1 MRPQKLNK
9 NHFREHISSI
19 WQMPHFQLFYHPLY
33 KEITLSINFYFN
45 MIFLN
50 LKNTLV
56 IMTERVNSVKK
67 IPEKLMVSSLLVS
80 SNELVWDGSGPP
92 PTIVAISI

>member
-9 NHFREHISSI
+9 NHFTEHISSI

-33 KEITLSINFYFN
+33 EEITLSINFYFN

-50 LKNTLV
+50 LEYTLV
-56 IMTERVNSVKK
+56 IMTECVNSVKK

-80 SNELVWDGSGPP
+80 S
-92 PTIVAISI
+92 